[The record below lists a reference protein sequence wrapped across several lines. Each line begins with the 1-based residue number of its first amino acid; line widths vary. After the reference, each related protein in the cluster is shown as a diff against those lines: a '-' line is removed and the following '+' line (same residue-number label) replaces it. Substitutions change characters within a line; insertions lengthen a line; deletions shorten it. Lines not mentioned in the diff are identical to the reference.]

1 MATHHGKEGSVYV
14 GANEVGEV
22 TDWSYTE
29 NASLAEDTEITNS
42 GKTYKAGIPDG
53 GGRITCHWDPDDTD
67 GQNTL
72 RAGDSVTLH
81 LYPTGNDAGD
91 VEFTGSAIIESM
103 EITGSRD
110 GMVQAVFTY
119 KGVLTEQT
127 IT

>member
-1 MATHHGKEGSVYV
+1 MATHHGKEGTVYSDTTI
-14 GANEVGEV
+14 VGEV

-29 NASLAEDTEITNS
+29 NASLADDTEITDS

-53 GGRITCHWDPDDTD
+53 SGRVTCHWDPDDTN

-72 RAGDSVTLH
+72 RTGDSVTLH
-81 LYPTGNDAGD
+81 LYPTGKVTGYT
-91 VEFTGSAIIESM
+91 EFTGSVVIESM

-119 KGVLTEQT
+119 KGVLDESTVP
-127 IT
+127 